1 MERLEGAKPKGP
13 QWRMVSLLFSVVL
26 AAFLAQAS
34 GSLLAI
40 PLGQAFVPAG
50 FALLAML
57 ARLSDDEPVARP
69 PALLLLVAT
78 TFSLAIGSLAL
89 VVLNVVE
96 PGSLQ
101 EPAQEVEF
109 LAGGEG
115 RLSFTI
121 MLLAVSGSASAVTL
135 FRAVRA
141 SLTDIIPIDPEL
153 TSHALGLSAA
163 VAVAIV
169 PMLPLL
175 VLGHAP
181 FPLPI
186 GALPEDA
193 AGLAMPSFVERTFE
207 LGWFALAT
215 LLVAGPGSGRSW
227 RAVIERLG
235 LHAPPPWHL
244 IVAAVAGV
252 ALAFLRPLVMTR
264 IATWMAVPPAAVPDG
279 WSPGSLSWLGL
290 VACALVTA
298 TGTELTFRGL
308 LQPRLGIVFTNLV
321 WIAPLAWAASWNVL
335 FAAFGAGL
343 VFGALRMAS
352 GTRAAWVAH
361 VMFLVS
367 WRWWP

>member
-1 MERLEGAKPKGP
+1 MERLDGAKPKVP
-13 QWRMVSLLFSVVL
+13 QWRLVSLLFSVVL
-26 AAFLAQAS
+26 AAFLAQTS

-50 FALLAML
+50 FALLALL
-57 ARLSDDEPVARP
+57 ARLSDQEPAARA

-115 RLSFTI
+115 RLSFMI
-121 MLLAVSGSASAVTL
+121 MLLAVSGSAAAVSL

-141 SLTDIIPIDPEL
+141 SLTDIIPIDPDL

-163 VAVAIV
+163 IAVAVIPV
-169 PMLPLL
+169 LPLL

-181 FPLPI
+181 FPLPV
-186 GALPEDA
+186 GALPPDA

-215 LLVAGPGSGRSW
+215 LLVAGPGSGRPW
-227 RAVIERLG
+227 RGAVDRLG
-235 LHAPPPWHL
+235 LTASPLWHL
-244 IVAAVAGV
+244 LLAAAAGV
-252 ALAFLRPLVMTR
+252 ALAFLRPVATAR
-264 IATWMAVPPAAVPDG
+264 IAAWMALPSATSPAG
-279 WSPGSLSWLGL
+279 WSPDALPWLGL

-298 TGTELTFRGL
+298 TGTELTYRGL

-321 WIAPLAWAASWNVL
+321 WVAPLAWAASWNVL
-335 FAAFGAGL
+335 FVAFGTGL
-343 VFGALRMAS
+343 VFGLCRLVS

-361 VMFLVS
+361 VMFLVG
-367 WRWWP
+367 WRLWP